1 MAGQMLG
8 HGLDYT
14 AVESVLRLMGHWA
27 KRQEIFESLQIM
39 EAAALPV
46 LNKGK

>member
-1 MAGQMLG
+1 
-8 HGLDYT
+8 
-14 AVESVLRLMGHWA
+14 MGHWA
-27 KRQEIFESLQIM
+27 KRAAIFEGLQIM